1 MLDAASPHSREFP
14 RNQKTPPGGRQ
25 AGLGIVFE
33 ITAPHGECRVSAL
46 SAGGAARAA
55 GVVQQ
60 VLGCGGCGGVG
71 CWVVGCVD
79 RGVLC

>member
-14 RNQKTPPGGRQ
+14 RNQKNPPGAPQ

-33 ITAPHGECRVSAL
+33 VAAPHGECRVTAV

-55 GVVQQ
+55 GVVQE
-60 VLGCGGCGGVG
+60 VL
-71 CWVVGCVD
+71 
-79 RGVLC
+79 RGVARGVAMSARCGR